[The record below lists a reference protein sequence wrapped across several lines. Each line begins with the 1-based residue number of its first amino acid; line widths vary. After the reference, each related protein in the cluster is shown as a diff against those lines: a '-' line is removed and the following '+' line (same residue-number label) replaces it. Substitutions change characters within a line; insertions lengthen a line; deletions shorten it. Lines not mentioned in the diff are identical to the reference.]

1 MVDGVLTRSQQE
13 TANLQADFQEL
24 EKRLE
29 DKIEQTLAEK
39 VQDIRLEVSGVRQEM
54 KEVKGLLEALLGKTG
69 TSGVLG
75 ATPVREVSLELA
87 KKVTKDGQQ
96 VDNEPSQ
103 GSYKLKCP
111 SFDGSNFR
119 DWWSK
124 LEQFFLAEE
133 VSEDDMVKVV
143 MLQLEGKALQWHH
156 FVVRNIGG
164 MEKLNWDTYLKLMK
178 DRFAPDGI
186 EDPMGELVTLQ
197 QTSSVDQYYADF
209 VSILN
214 QLHLPDDY
222 ALSIFIKNLRW
233 EIGQYIRVFQPKD
246 LIDAFRL
253 ASHFE
258 QIIFSDPKKGYSS
271 MVKPQSINLP
281 FTPTWPS
288 NFSKLGS
295 SSTAVKSNSGART
308 FSPSGRNSFP
318 SSSTIP
324 SPKKAFPATSNGPGK
339 LTAAELEEKKRKGLC
354 EVEEFV
360 DCEEK
365 LDVDVQDTSGAEI
378 HVLSLQAMWGSTG
391 YETMRILVTIQKR
404 QLVALIDS
412 GSTHNFLSLGV
423 VKASGLVVEK
433 RHQLKVTIADG
444 SSIHTQGICREVQWE
459 SQGHFFHTDFLVLPL
474 KGCDIVLEV
483 QWLAS
488 LGSIQWNF
496 STLNMNFEYSGK
508 MVEWKGLVP
517 GPAQILDNNQ
527 GSKMLKG
534 SRVMPGISLL
544 TMSSQLEVKLMNKL
558 LPNDLQQLLDEFKMV
573 FQEPMG
579 LPPSR
584 GHEHRIVLQ
593 DDQAVVKIRPYRY
606 PTVQKNEIERHPSL
620 PAKLNKG
627 MDLPTFGSSTRTT
640 SRSKYG
646 SSNGLS
652 YYACSSMSKF
662 SGQAN
667 QEKEEPR
674 NGFQSSYCFGEG
686 NEESS
691 NLTKYVETERKGN
704 SNEDS
709 SRSEIS
715 KNGCRF
721 HFSIYKWANKGGVP
735 EAISLRGSDKHK
747 GKDKLQRSSSANG
760 WMACGNIA
768 KKPKDKLHNNRFCSI
783 DGRSSSCKSF
793 SLEHDKNENAGSIVD
808 SRNNGEVGQIIEEDN
823 ITKSESEIINRLG
836 NTDKNVSKRE
846 VSTVGKATHKP
857 QPKHLNSLLDDE
869 NSDEQGNDEKRVT
882 SNNMEISA
890 TSVKRSP
897 RNSWDN
903 GKARV
908 RGKVKE
914 FIKIFNQDASSR
926 PRTDAALSESLGSSR
941 KERDKVKTEI
951 EPKISMNKKEEKIH
965 QNNMTKK
972 KSYSDIPV
980 ANHMCYGVSEKN
992 LNSSVKDTV
1001 SDGSKIIVEDPAEL
1015 FEDNFL
1021 VEELTPEEKILP
1033 QLGIDPDENKA
1044 LDDKIQQ
1051 WSDGKQGN
1059 IRSLLSTLQ
1068 YVLWPGS
1075 GWKPVPLVDI
1085 IEGPAVKRSYQRALL
1100 CLHPDKLQQKGVGSD
1115 RRYIAQQVFDI
1126 LQDAWTHFNSL
1137 GS

>member
-1 MVDGVLTRSQQE
+1 MSTILCSGAAPPSFTTNLNKGIRAIDLAMVDGVLTRSQQE
-13 TANLQADFQEL
+13 TAKLQADFQEL

-75 ATPVREVSLELA
+75 ATSVREVSLELA

-133 VSEDDMVKVV
+133 VSEDDKVKVV

-339 LTAAELEEKKRKGLC
+339 LTAAELEEKKRKASVFGVLQS
-354 EVEEFV
+354 ELEEFV

-474 KGCDIVLEV
+474 KGCDIVLGV

-488 LGSIQWNF
+488 LGSIQCDF

-558 LPNDLQQLLDEFKMV
+558 LPNDLQQLLDEFEMV

-606 PTVQKNEIERHPSL
+606 PTVQKNEIERL
-620 PAKLNKG
+620 VQEML
-627 MDLPTFGSSTRTT
+627 
-640 SRSKYG
+640 
-646 SSNGLS
+646 
-652 YYACSSMSKF
+652 
-662 SGQAN
+662 QA
-667 QEKEEPR
+667 
-674 NGFQSSYCFGEG
+674 GFI
-686 NEESS
+686 
-691 NLTKYVETERKGN
+691 R
-704 SNEDS
+704 DS
-709 SRSEIS
+709 SSPFASPIVMV
-715 KNGCRF
+715 K
-721 HFSIYKWANKGGVP
+721 KKD
-735 EAISLRGSDKHK
+735 GSWRLCVDYRQLNQLTL
-747 GKDKLQRSSSANG
+747 KDKFP
-760 WMACGNIA
+760 I
-768 KKPKDKLHNNRFCSI
+768 P
-783 DGRSSSCKSF
+783 
-793 SLEHDKNENAGSIVD
+793 
-808 SRNNGEVGQIIEEDN
+808 IIEE
-823 ITKSESEIINRLG
+823 
-836 NTDKNVSKRE
+836 
-846 VSTVGKATHKP
+846 
-857 QPKHLNSLLDDE
+857 LLDE
-869 NSDEQGNDEKRVT
+869 LG
-882 SNNMEISA
+882 SA
-890 TSVKRSP
+890 TEE
-897 RNSWDN
+897 DC
-903 GKARV
+903 
-908 RGKVKE
+908 
-914 FIKIFNQDASSR
+914 
-926 PRTDAALSESLGSSR
+926 LG
-941 KERDKVKTEI
+941 
-951 EPKISMNKKEEKIH
+951 
-965 QNNMTKK
+965 
-972 KSYSDIPV
+972 
-980 ANHMCYGVSEKN
+980 
-992 LNSSVKDTV
+992 
-1001 SDGSKIIVEDPAEL
+1001 
-1015 FEDNFL
+1015 
-1021 VEELTPEEKILP
+1021 
-1033 QLGIDPDENKA
+1033 
-1044 LDDKIQQ
+1044 
-1051 WSDGKQGN
+1051 
-1059 IRSLLSTLQ
+1059 
-1068 YVLWPGS
+1068 
-1075 GWKPVPLVDI
+1075 
-1085 IEGPAVKRSYQRALL
+1085 
-1100 CLHPDKLQQKGVGSD
+1100 
-1115 RRYIAQQVFDI
+1115 VF
-1126 LQDAWTHFNSL
+1126 
-1137 GS
+1137 

>member
-13 TANLQADFQEL
+13 TAKLQADFQEL

-87 KKVTKDGQQ
+87 KKVTNDGQQ

-133 VSEDDMVKVV
+133 VSEDDKVKVV

-209 VSILN
+209 
-214 QLHLPDDY
+214 
-222 ALSIFIKNLRW
+222 
-233 EIGQYIRVFQPKD
+233 
-246 LIDAFRL
+246 
-253 ASHFE
+253 
-258 QIIFSDPKKGYSS
+258 IIFSDPKKGYSS

-295 SSTAVKSNSGART
+295 PSTAVKSNSGART

-354 EVEEFV
+354 FWCPAKYTPGHKCTRSQLYQLLMEGNEGEGELEEFV

-474 KGCDIVLEV
+474 KGCDIVLGV

-488 LGSIQWNF
+488 LGSIQWDF

-558 LPNDLQQLLDEFKMV
+558 LPNDLQQLLDEFEMV

-606 PTVQKNEIERHPSL
+606 PTVQKNEIERL
-620 PAKLNKG
+620 VQEML
-627 MDLPTFGSSTRTT
+627 
-640 SRSKYG
+640 
-646 SSNGLS
+646 
-652 YYACSSMSKF
+652 
-662 SGQAN
+662 QA
-667 QEKEEPR
+667 
-674 NGFQSSYCFGEG
+674 GFI
-686 NEESS
+686 
-691 NLTKYVETERKGN
+691 R
-704 SNEDS
+704 DS
-709 SRSEIS
+709 SSSFASPIVMV
-715 KNGCRF
+715 K
-721 HFSIYKWANKGGVP
+721 KKD
-735 EAISLRGSDKHK
+735 GSWRLCVDYRQLNQLTL
-747 GKDKLQRSSSANG
+747 KDKFP
-760 WMACGNIA
+760 I
-768 KKPKDKLHNNRFCSI
+768 P
-783 DGRSSSCKSF
+783 
-793 SLEHDKNENAGSIVD
+793 
-808 SRNNGEVGQIIEEDN
+808 IIEE
-823 ITKSESEIINRLG
+823 
-836 NTDKNVSKRE
+836 
-846 VSTVGKATHKP
+846 
-857 QPKHLNSLLDDE
+857 LLDE
-869 NSDEQGNDEKRVT
+869 
-882 SNNMEISA
+882 
-890 TSVKRSP
+890 
-897 RNSWDN
+897 
-903 GKARV
+903 
-908 RGKVKE
+908 
-914 FIKIFNQDASSR
+914 
-926 PRTDAALSESLGSSR
+926 LGSAKYFSKLDLR
-941 KERDKVKTEI
+941 SGYHQIRMYEPDVHKTAFRTHEGHY
-951 EPKISMNKKEEKIH
+951 E
-965 QNNMTKK
+965 
-972 KSYSDIPV
+972 
-980 ANHMCYGVSEKN
+980 
-992 LNSSVKDTV
+992 
-1001 SDGSKIIVEDPAEL
+1001 
-1015 FEDNFL
+1015 FL
-1021 VEELTPEEKILP
+1021 VMPFGLTNAPATFQGLMNSVFKA
-1033 QLGIDPDENKA
+1033 QLG
-1044 LDDKIQQ
+1044 
-1051 WSDGKQGN
+1051 
-1059 IRSLLSTLQ
+1059 RLSWCFLMI
-1068 YVLWPGS
+1068 Y
-1075 GWKPVPLVDI
+1075 
-1085 IEGPAVKRSYQRALL
+1085 
-1100 CLHPDKLQQKGVGSD
+1100 
-1115 RRYIAQQVFDI
+1115 
-1126 LQDAWTHFNSL
+1126 
-1137 GS
+1137 